1 MKFSSQSSPKRFYKL
16 SSVLGGLALAA
27 GLHNMPVMAAAG
39 KSTPQPKANQT
50 SPSGKEAPPPFV
62 VLQVDS
68 GKVTVDTLQLPDQVA
83 RPGQGD
89 SLSKEFAKYWAQL
102 EKQEGMAE
110 LKKQMQANDID
121 RTKIP
126 HLYLADSNLVI
137 FPGWFI
143 LRKKP

>member
-1 MKFSSQSSPKRFYKL
+1 MKL
-16 SSVLGGLALAA
+16 SCQNRRYLSRANTACWFAAALAFTA
-27 GLHNMPVMAAAG
+27 VAAAP
-39 KSTPQPKANQT
+39 KTHPAPATKANQA
-50 SPSGKEAPPPFV
+50 PPAPADAPPPFV

-68 GKVTVDTLQLPDQVA
+68 GRVVVDTLQLPDQVA

-102 EKQEGMAE
+102 EKQEGMGE
-110 LKKQMQANDID
+110 LKKQMQANDVD
-121 RTKIP
+121 KTKIP

-143 LRKKP
+143 LRKKK

>member
-1 MKFSSQSSPKRFYKL
+1 MKFMSQFRVFKL
-16 SSVLGGLALAA
+16 SACAGGLACALALSTSLVGPA
-27 GLHNMPVMAAAG
+27 MAAAG
-39 KSTPQPKANQT
+39 KAASPSKANQAA
-50 SPSGKEAPPPFV
+50 SSGKEVPPPFV

>member
-1 MKFSSQSSPKRFYKL
+1 MTMKSSALKRLFEW
-16 SSVLGGLALAA
+16 SAIAGGLALAIT
-27 GLHNMPVMAAAG
+27 LSPLPVMAAAP
-39 KSTPQPKANQT
+39 KATPTPKANQA
-50 SPSGKEAPPPFV
+50 SPSAKEAPPPFV
-62 VLQVDS
+62 VFQVDS

>member
-1 MKFSSQSSPKRFYKL
+1 MKSKSNTPIFRRNSWTVGL
-16 SSVLGGLALAA
+16 TVLCALTLPALAA
-27 GLHNMPVMAAAG
+27 PAKTASKAQTNQAASSA
-39 KSTPQPKANQT
+39 
-50 SPSGKEAPPPFV
+50 KENPPPFV

-102 EKQEGMAE
+102 EKQEGMDA

>member
-1 MKFSSQSSPKRFYKL
+1 MESNSNARVFKWNAWVVGFTIFCSLTLP
-16 SSVLGGLALAA
+16 ALAA
-27 GLHNMPVMAAAG
+27 PAKTAPKTQTNQAAPSS
-39 KSTPQPKANQT
+39 KQT
-50 SPSGKEAPPPFV
+50 PPPFV

-102 EKQEGMAE
+102 EKQEGMDA